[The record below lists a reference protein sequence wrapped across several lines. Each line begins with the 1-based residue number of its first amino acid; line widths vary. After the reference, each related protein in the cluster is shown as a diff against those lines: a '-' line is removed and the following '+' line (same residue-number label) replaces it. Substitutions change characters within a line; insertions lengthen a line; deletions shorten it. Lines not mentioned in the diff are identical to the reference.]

1 VSEKPGAV
9 HIVVAV
15 ADAADRGLDAGIR
28 KPFGIADRDILHA
41 AIAVVDETA
50 FVHGTPVVKRLLERI
65 QDEVRPCRTR
75 HAPADDAP
83 GERIDHEGDVDEA
96 GPGRD
101 VGEVR
106 YPEHVRLRC
115 PELPVDPVERTWRRW
130 IADRGPDSLAANGA
144 FDPHLPHEPC
154 EVQRATSNPSR
165 ASCRQILRTP

>member
-1 VSEKPGAV
+1 MLPTERLA
-9 HIVVAV
+9 
-15 ADAADRGLDAGIR
+15 DAGIG

-50 FVHGTPVVKRLLERI
+50 LVHGAPVVKRLLERI
-65 QDEVRPCRTR
+65 QDEVRPRRTR

-115 PELPVDPVERTWRRW
+115 PEPPVDPVKWTWRR
-130 IADRGPDSLAANGA
+130 
-144 FDPHLPHEPC
+144 
-154 EVQRATSNPSR
+154 
-165 ASCRQILRTP
+165 